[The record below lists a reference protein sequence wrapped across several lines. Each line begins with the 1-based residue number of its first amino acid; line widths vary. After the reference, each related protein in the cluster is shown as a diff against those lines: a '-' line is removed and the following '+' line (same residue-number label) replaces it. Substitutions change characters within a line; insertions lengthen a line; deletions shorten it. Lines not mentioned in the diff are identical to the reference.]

1 MPSSRLPFTLRQVLG
16 GVYLIG
22 IAALA
27 AGVAVVLDRHL
38 SVRYRE
44 DLVANG
50 RAITERLAE
59 DSRLALIQ
67 RAVENVRPRL
77 ETAVGYPNVA
87 GIVLGTRDGEIL
99 LALGSHPITPRVEF
113 AETASEKTR
122 VIELDKRL
130 VIVAAVRREPPA
142 SDDPFAPPT
151 ARAPLAA
158 APGWRGFV
166 ALTLSQ
172 DALQADIRA
181 TRQQVLTVL
190 IAGAALVTLLA
201 LGVLGHAT
209 RPIKR
214 LARVMADPETA
225 RHLRRVEV
233 RGVRE
238 ARVIATA
245 YNDLIARVAASR
257 DDLARQVEEA
267 VREVRRQNAE
277 LVVEREKAEAAS
289 RVKSQFVANMSHEI
303 RTPMHGFSGFLDML
317 GETPLT
323 PLQKS
328 HWRLLKHSMTNLLV
342 VINKILDFSRLEA
355 GKIELRP
362 QPFDLR
368 KTLDNA
374 VQLFAPNARAKGLKL
389 LLAVED
395 NIPERVIGDRQHL
408 TQILCNLI
416 DNAIKFTRRGSVRVS
431 AQAAPGPDPSR
442 CLCRLSVQD
451 TGIGIPETHRQKIF
465 ESFNQVD
472 SSTTRE
478 QGGTGLG
485 LAICRH
491 LIDLMGGRIKVE
503 SEEGIGSTF
512 RVEVPLVP
520 TDEAPADE
528 ELSPGPPPGA
538 ETIAERPVV
547 EDVLSERNLEN
558 RPRPGSKRVL
568 VVDDNPTNLAL
579 AKAILHGLNAE
590 VVLADSG
597 QAALDACRW
606 HRFNLI
612 VMDLMMPGMGGLEV
626 TRRIRRRAVN
636 PNRDIPIIG
645 MTGTASEQRAQHWKE
660 VGMSECFVKPLSPA
674 VMRAVFRKWGIA

>member
-1 MPSSRLPFTLRQVLG
+1 MPSARLPPTLRQLSG
-16 GVYLIG
+16 GAYLAG
-22 IAALA
+22 ILLLA
-27 AGVAVVLDRHL
+27 AGVVFALGRHL
-38 SVRYRE
+38 DDHFRRE
-44 DLVANG
+44 LSDRG
-50 RAITERLAE
+50 RALVERLAE

-67 RAVENVRPRL
+67 SESDSLRPRL
-77 ETAVGYPNVA
+77 EIALADPNVA
-87 GIVLGTRDGEIL
+87 GIVVATARGAALASAGPNPLPTGEIPAAGAMGNAIRIVETER
-99 LALGSHPITPRVEF
+99 ALT
-113 AETASEKTR
+113 
-122 VIELDKRL
+122 L
-130 VIVAAVRREPPA
+130 VAAVRPNSL
-142 SDDPFAPPT
+142 SDDYFARGT
-151 ARAPLAA
+151 AGAAAEPDAPL
-158 APGWRGFV
+158 GLV
-166 ALTLSQ
+166 ALTLTK
-172 DALQADIRA
+172 AKLRADLRA
-181 TRQQVLTVL
+181 INRHVLAVMG
-190 IAGAALVTLLA
+190 AGALLATLLA
-201 LGVLGHAT
+201 LVALDRLT
-209 RPIKR
+209 RPIKH
-214 LARVMADPETA
+214 LARIMADPETV

-528 ELSPGPPPGA
+528 ELSPDPPPGA

-626 TRRIRRRAVN
+626 TRRIRRWAVN

-660 VGMSECFVKPLSPA
+660 VGMSECFVKPQSPA